1 MERLYFETNQVNDFS
16 GKSLKAYP
24 FFMPYVQTTDIS
36 KKSMKVYLNRFVQFI
51 QFLSNTHHV
60 YIDSLCGF
68 QTVSLDMVKEFV
80 LNEVDSQS
88 TKKSKYYALHSL
100 YDYLQ
105 KMEIVTTNPL
115 HEIEIPKVKTSPSL
129 NYLSDKEIQKIFKH
143 LEKEL
148 STSSNSK
155 QKRIYRDMALFS
167 LAISTGL
174 KPSLIVQLKKED
186 YANGVLQIENIN
198 IKLHKQ
204 TKKRLETW
212 LEFNEMDMLF
222 VNSRNKPMSV
232 RQFEKVLENYESIVH
247 RKINPQLL
255 RATYAHTALKKNV
268 PTLDIAKQMGIT
280 PVSLVTR
287 YLETS
292 V

>member
-1 MERLYFETNQVNDFS
+1 MERLYFETKQVNDFS

-186 YANGVLQIENIN
+186 YANGFLQIENMN

-222 VNSRNKPMSV
+222 VNSRNKSMSV

-287 YLETS
+287 YLETN